1 MGTVRS
7 SMDAHRHTIVLD
19 GPDAPHES
27 APRASARVERTSQET
42 ACFPIET
49 ITPVFRLVGAKISVG
64 LVPDPA
70 GNFVLPAILLGER
83 DDPKCASES
92 AAQQVAAARAIVRIK
107 HAGVSM
113 RDDRVPL
120 SADSLS

>member
-1 MGTVRS
+1 MGQS
-7 SMDAHRHTIVLD
+7 QPKPD
-19 GPDAPHES
+19 GPDAPQES
-27 APRASARVERTSQET
+27 SPRASARVERTSQET

-70 GNFVLPAILLGER
+70 GNFVLPAIMRGER

-120 SADSLS
+120 SR

>member
-1 MGTVRS
+1 MMFVR
-7 SMDAHRHTIVLD
+7 MTLPTI
-19 GPDAPHES
+19 S
-27 APRASARVERTSQET
+27 
-42 ACFPIET
+42 I
-49 ITPVFRLVGAKISVG
+49 FRLVGAKISVG

-70 GNFVLPAILLGER
+70 GNFVLPAIMRGER
-83 DDPKCASES
+83 DDPECASEL

>member
-1 MGTVRS
+1 M
-7 SMDAHRHTIVLD
+7 
-19 GPDAPHES
+19 
-27 APRASARVERTSQET
+27 
-42 ACFPIET
+42 
-49 ITPVFRLVGAKISVG
+49 GAKISVG

-83 DDPKCASES
+83 DDPKRASES
-92 AAQQVAAARAIVRIK
+92 AAQQVADARAIVRIK

-120 SADSLS
+120 SRSLAVARAHSLS

>member
-1 MGTVRS
+1 M
-7 SMDAHRHTIVLD
+7 
-19 GPDAPHES
+19 
-27 APRASARVERTSQET
+27 
-42 ACFPIET
+42 
-49 ITPVFRLVGAKISVG
+49 GAKISVG

-83 DDPKCASES
+83 HDPKCASKS
-92 AAQQVAAARAIVRIK
+92 AAQQVAAAREIVRIK

>member
-1 MGTVRS
+1 MESAQPEPDGP
-7 SMDAHRHTIVLD
+7 D
-19 GPDAPHES
+19 GPDAPQES
-27 APRASARVERTSQET
+27 APRECPSRAHIARNGL
-42 ACFPIET
+42 FPIET

-92 AAQQVAAARAIVRIK
+92 AAQQVADARAIVRIK

-113 RDDRVPL
+113 RNDRVPL
-120 SADSLS
+120 SRSLAVARTHSLS

>member
-1 MGTVRS
+1 MMFVR
-7 SMDAHRHTIVLD
+7 MTLPTI
-19 GPDAPHES
+19 
-27 APRASARVERTSQET
+27 
-42 ACFPIET
+42 PI
-49 ITPVFRLVGAKISVG
+49 FRLVGAKISVG

-70 GNFVLPAILLGER
+70 GNFVLPAIMRGER

-120 SADSLS
+120 SADSLL